1 MGPFPDFNSQRF
13 YRGEHLKKKKSIDRL
28 FREGKREMFFPVLL
42 YYQTYPTDEIPYH
55 QVLISVPK
63 KNFKHAVVR
72 NRIRRRI
79 REAFRKHKSWLYN
92 NYTGLPFL
100 LGYLYISKTVSTYTE
115 IEKSVVSSLNYLIK
129 KNNVKNEVEKH

>member
-1 MGPFPDFNSQRF
+1 MGPLPDFNSQCL
-13 YRGEHLKKKKSIDRL
+13 YRGEHLKKKKRIDRL
-28 FREGKREMFFPVLL
+28 FLEGQRKLFYPVLL
-42 YYQTYPTDEIPYH
+42 YYQTYQPENIPYH

-63 KNFKHAVVR
+63 KHFKHAVDR

-79 REAFRKHKSWLYN
+79 REAYRKHKARLYN

-115 IEKSVVSSLNYLIK
+115 IEKSVVSSLRYLIK
-129 KNNVKNEVEKH
+129 QNNTKNEVEER